1 MIDTAYR
8 LFTHRG
14 YPNTTMA
21 EIAAEAGVAVQ
32 TLYFTFRTKAELLQ
46 NVYER
51 AVGGDTGLPPETQP
65 WYAQMTSAP
74 DLGDALRVLVDA
86 VSDVLARTAP
96 LDDYIKAASYDPEP
110 ARIRA
115 YNERLRRDAWS
126 RFVDH
131 LTAKAPLRP
140 GLTRQQAAD
149 ILLMLMGPA
158 SYQTLVGE
166 YGWTPQQW
174 RDWCH
179 HAASTTLFTAEPST
193 TPSKGKRSS
202 PPRKP
207 LGSR

>member
-1 MIDTAYR
+1 
-8 LFTHRG
+8 
-14 YPNTTMA
+14 MA
-21 EIAAEAGVAVQ
+21 DIAAEAGVAVQ

-65 WYAQMTSAP
+65 WYARMVATP
-74 DLGDALRVLVDA
+74 DLGRALRVLIDA
-86 VSDVLARTAP
+86 VGDVLARTAP
-96 LDDYIKAASYDPEP
+96 LDDYVKAASYDPEP

-126 RFVDH
+126 RFLEH

-140 GLTRQQAAD
+140 GLSRQQATD

-174 RDWCH
+174 REWCH
-179 HAASTTLFTAEPST
+179 HAVSTTLFTVMSGT
-193 TPSKGKRSS
+193 TSNRSKRSS
-202 PPRKP
+202 PPHKP
-207 LGSR
+207 PATR